1 MISYGRQYIDQKDI
15 KAVSSVLKSNWL
27 TQGPQVEKFEKGIQ
41 NFLGAKY
48 ACAVNNGTAALHLAC
63 LALKI
68 KENDLVLTTPI
79 TFLSSVNSIL
89 YVKAKPIFID
99 IDKDT
104 YCIDIDKMEKKI
116 INLKNKNKRIKAAI
130 ITDYAGQPCDW
141 KKISALAKKYNFLTI
156 NDNCHS
162 FGSKYYDKKNYA
174 AKYADIATY
183 SFHPVKTITTGEG
196 GCVVTNN
203 KKINETLRVLRN
215 HGVVRNKKIDKK
227 KGVWFYEMIEL
238 GFNYRL
244 SDIQSALGTSQLK
257 KINFFLKKRKEI
269 ANFYN
274 KFFINRKIFQVP
286 KVSNFCE
293 HSYHLYPLQINFKS
307 LKIDKK
313 TFFKKMLEKG
323 IKLQVHYIPIY
334 KQKYYK
340 KIFNF
345 KDKNFPVS
353 ENFYKNIVSIP
364 IFPSLTKNNLKLIT
378 KNKLNICK

>member
-1 MISYGRQYIDQKDI
+1 MYKFFICWPNKKFNKKELKINLQMISYGRQYIDQKDI

-68 KENDLVLTTPI
+68 KENDLQGMHRREKFTI
-79 TFLSSVNSIL
+79 SVGDELPAGI
-89 YVKAKPIFID
+89 KPIFID
-99 IDKDT
+99 IDKNT
-104 YCIDIDKMEKKI
+104 YCIDIDKMEEKI

-141 KKISALAKKYNFLTI
+141 KKIYALAKKYNFLTI

-215 HGVVRNKKIDKK
+215 HGVVRNKKIEKK

-244 SDIQSALGTSQLK
+244 SDNQ
-257 KINFFLKKRKEI
+257 
-269 ANFYN
+269 FY
-274 KFFINRKIFQVP
+274 
-286 KVSNFCE
+286 SS
-293 HSYHLYPLQINFKS
+293 HSL
-307 LKIDKK
+307 
-313 TFFKKMLEKG
+313 
-323 IKLQVHYIPIY
+323 IY
-334 KQKYYK
+334 FWQ
-340 KIFNF
+340 N
-345 KDKNFPVS
+345 
-353 ENFYKNIVSIP
+353 
-364 IFPSLTKNNLKLIT
+364 
-378 KNKLNICK
+378 